1 VGERLPSVVTA
12 VGVAFAL
19 TACGGPPPP
28 RHPSAMLE
36 PMRATTD
43 VPALGIRLAYA
54 AAGAV
59 SGVPVVY
66 VHGTPGSAGAWVD
79 YIVEPVP
86 GTRSLA
92 VDRPG
97 FGRTDPPDAVT
108 RLADQADA
116 VLALVPPGRPAVLVG
131 HSLGGPVV
139 AWAAAARP
147 DRVAAVVLLAASL
160 DPGLERVHP
169 LQPVGEWWPVR
180 TLLPA
185 TLRNANREL
194 MALKDELDR
203 LETMLGDVRCPVV
216 IVHGTED
223 DLVPYANVDFMTRR
237 LTGAPSVVLRT
248 LPGADHFL
256 PWKAEDEV
264 RAAVARAIAMAGAS

>member
-1 VGERLPSVVTA
+1 MGERTPSVVSA

-28 RHPSAMLE
+28 RHPAAMLE

-43 VPALGIRLAYA
+43 VPRLGVRLAYA
-54 AAGAV
+54 AAGEAAA
-59 SGVPVVY
+59 VPVVY
-66 VHGTPGSAGAWVD
+66 VHGTPGSAGGWVD
-79 YIVEPVP
+79 YVVEPMP

-97 FGRTDPPDAVT
+97 FGRTVPAEAVT

-116 VLALVPPGRPAVLVG
+116 VMALVPPGRRAVLVG
-131 HSLGGPVV
+131 HSLGGPIV
-139 AWAAAARP
+139 AWAAAAHP

-160 DPGLERVHP
+160 DPALERIHP

-180 TLLPA
+180 GLLPS

-194 MALKDELDR
+194 MALKAELDV

-223 DLVPYANVDFMTRR
+223 DLVPYANVAFMTRT
-237 LTGAPSVVLRT
+237 LTGAASIDLRT

-256 PWKAEDEV
+256 PWKAEDAV
-264 RAAVARAIAMAGAS
+264 RAAVARAVAMAGAS

>member
-1 VGERLPSVVTA
+1 MGERAPSLVTA

-28 RHPSAMLE
+28 RHPVAMLE

-43 VPALGIRLAYA
+43 VPALGVRLAFA
-54 AAGAV
+54 SAGEA
-59 SGVPVVY
+59 SAVPVVY

-79 YIVEPVP
+79 YIVDPMP

-97 FGRTDPPDAVT
+97 FGRTVPPEAMT

-116 VLALVPPGRPAVLVG
+116 VLALVPPGRRAVLVG

-139 AWAAAARP
+139 AWAAAAHP

-160 DPGLERVHP
+160 DPAQERMHP

-180 TLLPA
+180 SLLPT

-194 MALKDELDR
+194 MALKAELDV

-237 LTGAPSVVLRT
+237 LTGAPSVDLRT
-248 LPGADHFL
+248 LPGVGHFL

-264 RAAVARAIAMAGAS
+264 RAAVARALAMAGAT

>member
-1 VGERLPSVVTA
+1 MAERLPSVVTA

-36 PMRATTD
+36 PMRATME
-43 VPALGIRLAYA
+43 VPRLGVRLAYVE
-54 AAGAV
+54 AGDP
-59 SGVPVVY
+59 SSTPVVY
-66 VHGTPGSAGAWVD
+66 VHGTPGSSGAWVD
-79 YIVEPVP
+79 YMVDPMP
-86 GTRSLA
+86 GTRSMA

-97 FGRTDPPDAVT
+97 FGRTLPPDAMT

-116 VLALVPPGRPAVLVG
+116 VLALVPPGRRAVLVG

-139 AWAAAARP
+139 AWAAAAHP
-147 DRVAAVVLLAASL
+147 ERVAALVLLAASL
-160 DPGLERVHP
+160 DPEQEKMHP

-180 TLLPA
+180 SLLPT

-194 MALKDELDR
+194 MALKAELDV

-216 IVHGTED
+216 IVHGTAD
-223 DLVPYANVDFMTRR
+223 DLVPYANVAFMRAH
-237 LTGAPSVVLRT
+237 LTGAPTVDVRT

-264 RAAVARAIAMAGAS
+264 RGAVSRALAMAGAP